1 MTRILVAVV
10 SVMLL
15 ASCRVDIN
23 TSINVADNGSGLI
36 TVSIAADAATVRAAP
51 ELADSLN
58 LDDLR
63 AIGWDATVQTDR
75 ADGGLLV
82 VLSRSFATTDQAT
95 SLLQQLSGDNGP
107 LRELTIT
114 RNGNRNDAT
123 FTFSGQGGLPEGLA
137 GFADTE
143 ALSVLGGA
151 PFAQSLA
158 ASGASLSDTL
168 GVALRITLPG
178 EMLDSNGEAM
188 PRTSDDQS
196 STIAWNVPVDGTD
209 VVMAASTRNR
219 DVAASIASVSARVLL
234 VLLIVLAVAAIV
246 YITTVIRRRTRTTPA
261 P

>member
-1 MTRILVAVV
+1 MRAISALIC
-10 SVMLL
+10 VMLL
-15 ASCRVDIN
+15 ASCRVDV
-23 TSINVADNGSGLI
+23 TASVNVADNGSGLI
-36 TVSIAADAATVRAAP
+36 TVSIAADAATVQAAP
-51 ELADSLN
+51 ELAQSLN

-63 AIGWDATVQTDR
+63 EIGWDATVQTDR
-75 ADGGLLV
+75 PDGGLLV

-114 RNGNRNDAT
+114 RSGSRNDAT
-123 FTFSGQGGLPEGLA
+123 FTFSGRGGLPEGLA

-158 ASGASLSDTL
+158 ASGASLTDTL
-168 GVALRITLPG
+168 GVVLRITLPG
-178 EMLDSNGEAM
+178 EILDSNGEAT

-196 STIAWNVPVDGTD
+196 ATFAWNVPVDGTD
-209 VVMAASTRNR
+209 LALAASTRNR
-219 DVAASIASVSARVLL
+219 DVAALIASVSARVLL
-234 VLLIVLAVAAIV
+234 VILIVLAIAAIV
-246 YITTVIRRRTRTTPA
+246 YIATVIRRRTRTTPA